1 MYVLIPKTKLKGAG
15 RVTFHNT
22 MPDGR
27 AIVHIGEMK
36 AIGSVTGVDIITT
49 KRELTEL
56 MDYQKEN
63 GIFPE
68 EPQFNP
74 DEPVQDG
81 SVPIP
86 TPDGNSGS
94 DTVDTPT
101 VLPELDPDLLPPTTS
116 TSPDTT
122 EGTDSTDSTTATDK
136 EQTAEQLQ
144 PTGTAEKGGKA

>member
-1 MYVLIPKTKLKGAG
+1 MYVLIPKTKLRAAG

-86 TPDGNSGS
+86 TPDGDSTSGS
-94 DTVDTPT
+94 ADTPT
-101 VLPELDPDLLPPTTS
+101 ILPELDEDMLPPVQDTDPSTS
-116 TSPDTT
+116 TDHADGTESTADT
-122 EGTDSTDSTTATDK
+122 ENVTDQ
-136 EQTAEQLQ
+136 E
-144 PTGTAEKGGKA
+144 EKGGKA